1 MANPAKR
8 LLAAAAAL
16 FLSAPA
22 LAEPARLKVYI
33 SADMEGIGGVSTWDK
48 QSSPKGADYAQFRKL
63 MTHEVNAAIAG
74 AFDAGATE
82 VLVSDSHWDGM
93 NLDLELLD
101 RRARVIQ
108 SWPRPLSMMGGI
120 DSSFDAALLV
130 GYHAAEGT
138 GGAILAH
145 SVSGGRIFEI
155 KLNGVP
161 VPEAGFCAA
170 IAGELGVPVV
180 FLSGDQIATEQAQK
194 LLGPIET
201 ATVKTSNG
209 FLSGILM
216 HPEESRRLV
225 REGARRGV
233 ERRRELKPY
242 RLARPVKLE
251 VTFKRVVLAEVASYL
266 PGVERPRGNAIVYTG
281 RDMLEAA
288 RFFSAIMF
296 LDVN

>member
-1 MANPAKR
+1 MTIAAKR
-8 LLAAAAAL
+8 LLVAVAL
-16 FLSAPA
+16 SFSAPA

-33 SADMEGIGGVSTWDK
+33 SADMEGIGGVTAWDK
-48 QSSPKGADYAQFRKL
+48 QSSPRGADYAQFRKL
-63 MTHEVNAAIAG
+63 MTLEVNAAIAG

-108 SWPRPLSMMGGI
+108 NWPRPLLMMGGI
-120 DSSFDAALLV
+120 DRSFDAVLLV

-138 GGAILAH
+138 PGAILSH
-145 SVSGGRIFEI
+145 SVSGSRFLEI
-155 KLNGVP
+155 RLDGVP
-161 VPEAGFCAA
+161 VPEAGFNAA

-180 FLSGDQIATEQAQK
+180 FLSGDQVATEQARK

-201 ATVKTSNG
+201 ATVKTADG
-209 FLSGILM
+209 FFSGTLM

-242 RLARPVKLE
+242 KVARPVKLE
-251 VTFKRVVLAEVASYL
+251 IAFKKVVTAEVASYL
-266 PGVERPRGNAIVYTG
+266 PGVERPRGNTIVFTA
-281 RDMLEAA
+281 RDMIEAA
-288 RFFSAIMF
+288 RFFSAIGF